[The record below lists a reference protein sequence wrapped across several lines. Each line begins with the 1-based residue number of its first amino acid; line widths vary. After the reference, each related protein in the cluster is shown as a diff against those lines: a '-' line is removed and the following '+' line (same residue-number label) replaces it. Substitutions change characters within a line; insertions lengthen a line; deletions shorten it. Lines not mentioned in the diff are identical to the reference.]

1 MLLLASFIFILL
13 LLVLIVLSC
22 VIFTNAVEHLGNYYD
37 LGHGAVGSI
46 LAAIGTALP
55 ETIVPLVA
63 IFGAYI
69 TGSNLSTGREI
80 GTGAILGAPFLLST
94 LAMFVTGIAVILF
107 SKAKKR
113 SEKVNI
119 DVSLL
124 LRDLRFFLFAYT
136 VAILSTFIKIALL
149 KYVVGFSLLAFYL
162 FYVFKT
168 LKKCSGQSCEVE
180 ELDELYLTKF
190 LFRNSK
196 FKIYIIWLQILIS
209 LLCLIFFSHLFV
221 ERIKFISFA
230 LNIDPLIVSL
240 LLAPIA
246 TELPEM
252 FNSVLWSSN
261 SKDVLALSNITGAMV
276 FQSCIPMAI
285 GIFFTNWIF
294 SLEALMNIILVYLA
308 VLVLYF
314 NAVKNKE
321 FISSKVLIFSGMFY
335 FIYLA
340 FIVFRVFY

>member
-1 MLLLASFIFILL
+1 MLIASIALIFLLLI
-13 LLVLIVLSC
+13 LIVLSC
-22 VIFTNAVEHLGNYYD
+22 VIFTNAVEHIGKYYD

-69 TGSNLSTGREI
+69 SGSSLSVGREI

-94 LAMFVTGIAVILF
+94 LAMFVTGVTVIIF

-113 SEKVNI
+113 SERVNI

-124 LRDLRFFLFAYT
+124 LRDLKFFLFSYS
-136 VAILSTFIKIALL
+136 VAILSTFIKIIVL
-149 KYVVGFSLLAFYL
+149 KYLIGFMLLLFYL
-162 FYVFKT
+162 FYVFRT
-168 LKKCSGQSCEVE
+168 IKKCSGDSCETE
-180 ELDELYLTKF
+180 EIEELYLNKF
-190 LFRNSK
+190 LPVGSNG
-196 FKIYIIWLQILIS
+196 KIYLMWFQVLIS
-209 LLCLIFFSHLFV
+209 ILCLIFFSHLFV
-221 ERIKFISFA
+221 ERIKFVSFS

-252 FNSVLWSSN
+252 FNSVLWSSD

-285 GIFFTNWIF
+285 GIFLTNWVF
-294 SLEALMNIILVYLA
+294 SSEALINILLVYVA
-308 VLVLYF
+308 TVILYW
-314 NAVKNKE
+314 NAAKNKE
-321 FISSKVLIFSGMFY
+321 FISAKVLIFSGMFY
-335 FIYLA
+335 FIYLVY
-340 FIVFRVFY
+340 IIFRVV